1 MTYTDFIA
9 VIDLGTSHM
18 VGMVG
23 TKNENGVLSIIAY
36 DVEKSESCIRRGC
49 VYNVEETAN
58 KIKRLILKLENKLSG
73 SKIGK
78 IYIGVG
84 SKSIRTIDH
93 TVSKV
98 LGAEGEVTSAVLK
111 QLEDECRAYQPS
123 MLDVL
128 EVTSPVYL
136 LDGKEENEPLGIS
149 CSRIEARYKL
159 IVAQP
164 TIRRSIMTN
173 IADRIKLPIAG
184 IIVAPLA
191 LADLVLTPADKQ
203 GAVLID
209 FGAGV
214 TSVTI
219 FKNGRLVALTVVP
232 LGAGLITR
240 DIMSLRVTE
249 MEAERLKR
257 TYGSALPLD
266 RDKEQQKIEINKMD
280 DYRSQEMLLADLNE
294 IIEARSREIVKN
306 AYARLEDAGVAKEPG
321 FSVTIAGCG
330 SALSNLREA
339 VSECFDMEVHYPLI
353 RKGTIDSSVE
363 MIANNPDFTTA
374 VALLL
379 HGKENCALRQEPKT
393 EPKVTRVQP
402 KVTVEEPT
410 PKVEVN
416 PVTFENDTPTK
427 PVEPVQPTRKPTV
440 QEPSRP
446 QTEKISWWVK
456 LKQKADFAAG
466 EIFKEEDYDN
476 TK

>member
-1 MTYTDFIA
+1 MQ
-9 VIDLGTSHM
+9 S
-18 VGMVG
+18 
-23 TKNENGVLSIIAY
+23 
-36 DVEKSESCIRRGC
+36 
-49 VYNVEETAN
+49 
-58 KIKRLILKLENKLSG
+58 
-73 SKIGK
+73 
-78 IYIGVG
+78 
-84 SKSIRTIDH
+84 
-93 TVSKV
+93 
-98 LGAEGEVTSAVLK
+98 
-111 QLEDECRAYQPS
+111 
-123 MLDVL
+123 
-128 EVTSPVYL
+128 
-136 LDGKEENEPLGIS
+136 
-149 CSRIEARYKL
+149 
-159 IVAQP
+159 
-164 TIRRSIMTN
+164 
-173 IADRIKLPIAG
+173 
-184 IIVAPLA
+184 
-191 LADLVLTPADKQ
+191 
-203 GAVLID
+203 LID

-330 SALSNLREA
+330 SALSKLREA
-339 VSECFDMEVHYPLI
+339 VSECFDMEVRYPLI

-427 PVEPVQPTRKPTV
+427 PVELVQPTRKTTV
-440 QEPSRP
+440 QEQP
-446 QTEKISWWVK
+446 QPDPQKEKISWWEK
-456 LKQKADFAAG
+456 LKKKADSTAGDLFNG
-466 EIFKEEDYDN
+466 EI
-476 TK
+476 

>member
-58 KIKRLILKLENKLSG
+58 KIKRLILKL
-73 SKIGK
+73 
-78 IYIGVG
+78 
-84 SKSIRTIDH
+84 
-93 TVSKV
+93 
-98 LGAEGEVTSAVLK
+98 
-111 QLEDECRAYQPS
+111 DECRAYQPS

-379 HGKENCALRQEPKT
+379 
-393 EPKVTRVQP
+393 
-402 KVTVEEPT
+402 PT
-410 PKVEVN
+410 
-416 PVTFENDTPTK
+416 
-427 PVEPVQPTRKPTV
+427 
-440 QEPSRP
+440 
-446 QTEKISWWVK
+446 
-456 LKQKADFAAG
+456 
-466 EIFKEEDYDN
+466 
-476 TK
+476 

>member
-1 MTYTDFIA
+1 MAYTDFIA
-9 VIDLGTSHM
+9 VIDLGSFHM

-23 TKNENGVLSIIAY
+23 KKNENDILSIIAY

-58 KIKRLILKLENKLSG
+58 KIKRLILKLENKLKG
-73 SKIGK
+73 SRIGK

-111 QLEDECRAYQPS
+111 QLEDECRTYQPS

-164 TIRRSIMTN
+164 MIRRSIMTN
-173 IADRIKLPIAG
+173 IAERIKIPIAG
-184 IIVAPLA
+184 IIVAPSA
-191 LADLVLTPADKQ
+191 LADLVLTPTDKQ

-219 FKNGRLVALTVVP
+219 FKNGRLAALAVVP
-232 LGAGLITR
+232 LGVGLITR
-240 DIMSLRVTE
+240 DIMSSLRVSE

-266 RDKEQQKIEINKMD
+266 RDKEQQKIEIRKMD
-280 DYRSQEMLLADLNE
+280 DFRSQEMLLADLNE

-306 AYARLEDAGVAKEPG
+306 AYARLEDAGVAKELG

-330 SALSNLREA
+330 AALSNLREA
-339 VSECFDMEVHYPLI
+339 VSECFGMEVHYPLI

-363 MIANNPDFTTA
+363 MVANNPDFTTA

-379 HGKENCALRQEPKT
+379 QGKENCALLQEPKA
-393 EPKVTRVQP
+393 EAKVTRIPVKGTSEGSAVP
-402 KVTVEEPT
+402 KTGG
-410 PKVEVN
+410 N
-416 PVTFENDTPTK
+416 PVTFEK
-427 PVEPVQPTRKPTV
+427 EV
-440 QEPSRP
+440 PSRP
-446 QTEKISWWVK
+446 AAPAQESRQTAEQEQSQASSVTKKSGWWEK
-456 LKQKADFAAG
+456 LKEKVDSTTGDLFNG
-466 EIFKEEDYDN
+466 DI
-476 TK
+476 